1 MILVTGAPGK
11 TGRAVMAALRHHGQ
25 PIRALL
31 RSSEQTGQLSGVE
44 GVVVDLLDPASLSS
58 KFDGVEAVY
67 HICPNLHPQEVEIG
81 RNVLEAAQHS
91 GVQRFVLH
99 SALHPQVQ
107 AMPHHWN
114 KLLVEES
121 LINSGLPFT
130 ILQPASYMQNLLSEW
145 WRVRLRSLYHVPYSL
160 EARFSPVDLEE
171 VAEVAAMVLTSDQH
185 NGATYELAGPELH
198 TPQSIANEM
207 GEALGKIVSAVQV
220 PSDQW
225 PVPEG
230 MDADRR
236 AMLIS
241 MFEYYS
247 EHGLWGN
254 PRVLAD
260 LLGRPPTTLGDYLN
274 LLVQEA
280 PEP

>member
-1 MILVTGAPGK
+1 MILVTGAAGK
-11 TGRAVMAALRHHGQ
+11 TGRAVVAALQHHAQ

-31 RSSEQTGQLSGVE
+31 RSPEQTGQLSGVD
-44 GVVVDLLDPASLSS
+44 GVVADLLNPAALSAI
-58 KFDGVEAVY
+58 FDGVEAVY

-81 RNVLEAAQHS
+81 RNALEAAQHS
-91 GVQRFVLH
+91 GVGRFVLH

-130 ILQPASYMQNLLSEW
+130 ILQPTSYMQNLLPEW

-160 EARFSPVDLEE
+160 AARFSPVDLED
-171 VAEVAAMVLTSDQH
+171 VAEVAATVLTSDQH
-185 NGATYELAGPELH
+185 DGATYELAGPELH

-207 GEALGKIVSAVQV
+207 GEALGKIISAVQI
-220 PSDQW
+220 PLDQW
-225 PVPEG
+225 PVPDE
-230 MDADRR
+230 MDPKRR